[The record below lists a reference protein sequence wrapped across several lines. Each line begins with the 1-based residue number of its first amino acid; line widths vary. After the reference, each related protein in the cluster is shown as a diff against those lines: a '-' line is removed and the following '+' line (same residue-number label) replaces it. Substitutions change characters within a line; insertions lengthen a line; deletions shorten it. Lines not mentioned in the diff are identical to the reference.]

1 MSDGPDFLRPMAR
14 PGALAWAWCA
24 TGLLVLAVAATDA
37 ATAWAGREQALQ
49 AVQAL
54 QKARTALAG
63 QAAPKARTTNSAQT
77 VQTQKPRAA
86 TDARAAQ
93 RWLLQLAHPWPQ
105 AWAASESAS
114 EPGMAWLT
122 LEHSVQGGLRL
133 EGLATDEGP
142 AQQAAR
148 RLRDV
153 ADPVGPRWQGVA
165 LVRTERV
172 PGGQRFEITAQLRA
186 DPEPAPAAAFGA
198 LADATLRE
206 AGPLSRAIR

>member
-1 MSDGPDFLRPMAR
+1 MSQGPDFLRPVAK

-24 TGLLVLAVAATDA
+24 TGLLVLAVALADA
-37 ATAWAGREQALQ
+37 ATAWAGREQA
-49 AVQAL
+49 VQ
-54 QKARTALAG
+54 KV
-63 QAAPKARTTNSAQT
+63 QAAPALQATPKAQT
-77 VQTQKPRAA
+77 TTASQTTQTPKLRAA

-114 EPGMAWLT
+114 EPGIAWLT
-122 LEHSVQGGLRL
+122 LEHSLQGALRL
-133 EGLATDEGP
+133 EGLATDEAP

-148 RLRDV
+148 RLRDL

-206 AGPLSRAIR
+206 PGPEPGLAQRAVR